1 MAFNKSEY
9 DNSYQRD
16 KYDVIKI
23 LIPKGKKELLKEE
36 AETRDVRDSK
46 GKISVSRM
54 IVLALEKQYG
64 LDLHTKD

>member
-1 MAFNKSEY
+1 MAFDKSEY

-36 AETRDVRDSK
+36 AATRDVRDSK

>member
-36 AETRDVRDSK
+36 ATTRDVRDSK
-46 GKISVSRM
+46 GKVSVSRM

>member
-36 AETRDVRDSK
+36 AATRDVRDSK

-64 LDLHTKD
+64 LDLHTRE